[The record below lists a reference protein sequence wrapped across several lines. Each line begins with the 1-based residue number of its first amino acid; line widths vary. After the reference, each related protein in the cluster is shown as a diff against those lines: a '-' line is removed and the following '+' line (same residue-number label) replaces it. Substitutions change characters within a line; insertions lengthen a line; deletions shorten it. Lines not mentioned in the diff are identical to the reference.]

1 MPVLIVI
8 SHAVD
13 IGPTH
18 ECLIDH
24 HSSDPDGESPVSQLW
39 HTISTTNGPLRLSWP
54 RLQLWA
60 RADQKAARTA
70 STTKKK

>member
-39 HTISTTNGPLRLSWP
+39 HTISNTNT
-54 RLQLWA
+54 A
-60 RADQKAARTA
+60 RR
-70 STTKKK
+70 